1 MRYRYFKTLYGKKL
15 FSLLLIACILPSVFG
30 TGSKYLRSYFTG
42 VKKGVTYHGYQVGGM
57 LEEDVYTIVTGTA
70 KTMQVAPVDA
80 VVDAE
85 FGGVIPDLI
94 GFEADIEKTVAKV
107 MAAKSGEAVQ
117 TVLKEIPAKITLDDF
132 PEHAIYRGNPIKQ
145 QVTFLI
151 NVAWGNEFLPEML
164 QVLQEADAGAT
175 FFLVGRW
182 VRQFR
187 ELALSIRDAG
197 FEIANHGDTDT
208 VSMGGLSIDSAR
220 EQIANCTE
228 SIYEVCGIR
237 TQYFSPHKGELSENV
252 LKAAALEGTRVILWT
267 VDTVDWKL
275 PGVETM
281 LEKIVENAS
290 GGSLILM
297 HPTAQSAEFLDAVIP
312 ALRRRGLEPVTLSVL
327 LSPSC
332 KGEGEVEN

>member
-30 TGSKYLRSYFTG
+30 TGTKYLRSYFSG
-42 VKKGVTYHGYQVGGM
+42 VKKDVTYHGYQVGGM
-57 LEEDVYTIVTGTA
+57 LEEDVYTIVTGLA
-70 KTMQVAPVDA
+70 KTLRVAPVDA
-80 VVDAE
+80 AVDTE
-85 FGGVIPDLI
+85 FGGVIPEL
-94 GFEADIEKTVAKV
+94 GGLEADIEMTVAKV

-117 TVLKEIPAKITLDDF
+117 TVLSEIPAKITLDDF
-132 PEHAIYRGNPIKQ
+132 PEHAIYRGNPLKQ

-151 NVAWGNEFLPEML
+151 NVAWGNEYLPEML
-164 QVLQEADAGAT
+164 QVLQETEADAT

-182 VRQFR
+182 VRKFE
-187 ELALSIRDAG
+187 ELTLSIRDAG

-220 EQIANCTE
+220 EQIVNCAE

-252 LKAAALEGTRVILWT
+252 LKAAALEGARVIMWT

-290 GGSLILM
+290 GGCLILM
-297 HPTAQSAEFLDAVIP
+297 HPTAQSAEFLKAAIP
-312 ALRRRGLEPVTLSVL
+312 VLRRMGLEPVSLSEL
-327 LSPSC
+327 LSPSY
-332 KGEGEVEN
+332 KRAGEIEN